1 MRKLKLNILLVGV
14 AFFTMLSHVIS
25 QNVNIPD
32 PAFFNAVINNAS
44 INTNA
49 DGLIQVSEANAYA
62 GSLNVSNLG
71 ISDLTGIEEFVN
83 ITGLDCSLNSLTG
96 NLDLTNNTAL
106 SILNCNEN
114 NLNGLD
120 VSTCLVL
127 TELHCSQNQISGTIN
142 LSNNTLLEY
151 LVCSYNQLTSLNIT
165 NNTNLLSLNCINNQL
180 TSIDLTNNT
189 TLFNIE
195 CDENQINSLDVSNN
209 VLLESLILNNNLLIS
224 IDISNNPL
232 LEIFYCQYNA
242 ITALDLSNNPALTHL
257 NIGNNPIGN
266 IDISN
271 NHLLFMLWCPGIGLT
286 GSLDL
291 STYTAIGIFDCSNN
305 NLSGLNLQNGN
316 NFLISVFNA
325 TNNPNLSC
333 IQVDD
338 VSYMQINYSSSIDA
352 TASYNTICGPCN
364 VYIPDAAF
372 KNALLSNNA
381 INTNSNSEIECS
393 EAQAYT
399 GFLMLAANNINDLTG
414 IESFINLT
422 GLNCS
427 ANSLSS
433 IDLSGN
439 SALTDLR
446 CVNNQLTSLEISYCP
461 SLTKLY
467 AWNNQITDISF
478 LDNPNLDTVDISYNQ
493 ITTLDLSDNGALRSL
508 NCNFNN
514 IDTLDLS
521 SNTLLGEL
529 YCSNNNLAHIN
540 IQNGNNNNLTNFIA
554 NNNANG
560 MCVKVD
566 DVGTMQTNW
575 PNGIDIGANYS
586 ETCGPCIVYIPD
598 ANFKSALVSNLTINT
613 NGNGEIECSE
623 AAAYN
628 SFINV
633 SNLNISDLM
642 GIEAFTGITILNC
655 SVNQLSNLDLSAN
668 TALINLN
675 CTGNN
680 IINLNI
686 SNCLNLVQLYC
697 SVNQI
702 TTLNLSNH
710 FYLEQILCNDN
721 ALTTLNIQNG
731 FNTNLT
737 NFLATANPDLLCI
750 AVDNVNDMTTNWPNA
765 IDGLTAYNLN
775 CSVCT
780 VNIPDANFKAVLL
793 ANPYINLNSNS
804 EIECS
809 EASNFTGALFI
820 QNLNISDLTGI
831 EYFTLLT
838 QLDCNSNQIATLD
851 LSANTSLF
859 FIDARNNLLTDVS
872 LPSGTALGEVILAN
886 NQLTNIDV
894 SSNSYLSYLDCN
906 TNQLTSLSVLN
917 NSYLSYL
924 YCNANQIVD
933 LDLSNN
939 GNLLELICSNNALS
953 QLNLQNGNN
962 QSLIVFNA
970 TNNPNLT
977 CVQVDSL
984 AFMNT
989 NFINGLDLGANFNLN
1004 CAGACTVT
1012 IPDAN
1017 FKNALVNNAAINT
1030 NGNTEIEC
1038 AEAAAY
1044 NGIMNLNS
1052 LTINDLTGIEA
1063 FTSLTELQCVNN
1075 FITNIDLSANVA
1087 LIKVNVNSSH
1097 VTSLNV
1103 MNCNLLTELRCQNNQ
1118 LTVLNVSNNLQLSL
1132 LYCFNNNLS
1141 GLNLSNNTLLTQLD
1155 CHNSYLNAL
1164 NLSNQPLL
1172 YYLDCSANNIT
1183 FLDLSNN
1190 VALTDFIGQEN
1201 ALISLNV
1208 QNGNNINLMSFDAT
1222 SNTSLTCVQVDD
1234 ANYMNTNWSSGI
1246 DATASYNT
1254 ICAACVVTI
1263 PDANFKNALLA
1274 NLAINTNANTEIE
1287 CAEAANFTDTIFV
1300 GNLGISD
1307 LTGIEAFTSI
1317 TGLVCNFNSLTT
1329 LDLSSNTAL
1338 QFLHCYDNLINSLN
1352 VSGNTALV
1360 NLWCSNNDLDFIDVS
1375 NNTLL
1380 EGFACFN
1387 NNFTS
1392 LDVSNNLAL
1401 KDFRCSVNNLTTV
1414 DVSNN
1419 TQLELLYC
1427 GNNIINTL
1435 DLSNNLMLQALDCGP
1450 NQLSSIDLSANA
1462 ALELLEAGNN
1472 DLVNLDLSNNTALI
1486 SIYANGNALTSLKI
1500 NNGNN
1505 SNLIAFSALNNPNLT
1520 CIQVDNVNYMNS
1532 NWAGAK
1538 DNIAS
1543 YSTNCANLLCP
1554 GIPIAFNAANTN
1566 IITPYLSA
1574 NFTNNTPNLSG
1585 YNFVWYFGDGTM
1597 LVSNASTVGHTY
1609 QFNGIYTVALVAYDT
1624 LTGCSDTLTNE
1635 NYITCNYIFASSCN
1649 HIVSLNPTGIVN
1661 ACIGSQV
1668 PLISSTSIV
1677 DPVYQWNRN
1686 GVIISGASQ
1695 DYYVV
1700 GLSGNYTLT
1709 VFDIFGCPVTSS
1721 PVQINYSLP
1730 SNVPPVI
1737 SAAGVANSCGNVN
1750 VTLTASGS
1758 FSNYLWSTGQ
1768 TGNSISVTQGGT
1780 YSVTGQSPACDA
1792 VSLPYD
1798 IIGSVAPVPPICM
1811 VTVDET
1817 DNKNVVIWEKP
1828 ITSAIDSFL
1837 VLREDIN
1844 TPGVYTQV
1852 GAIGYVELSEFKDNS
1867 SDANARAYRYKLAVK
1882 DTCDGIT
1889 ISSAEQRSMHL
1900 DVAQGNNI
1908 LTLQLNW
1915 NVYQGQPQG
1924 FSQYLIY
1931 RETAPGN
1938 GILALFDSV
1947 PSIQTWYYDTTL
1959 TNWGDTLYAYKVG
1972 YRVISPCASTRAQ
1985 NEVCGSNVTGKELLA
2000 FDGIKTITGTSI
2012 NWEII
2017 PNPNNGQFVIQSS
2030 TVKRMQMKV
2039 YNMLGEE
2046 IYSQCLSN
2054 GQSMIDLGALSNGV
2068 YMVNMNDGE
2077 FASTKRLVVAK

>member
-1 MRKLKLNILLVGV
+1 LYGLH
-14 AFFTMLSHVIS
+14 ATS
-25 QNVNIPD
+25 
-32 PAFFNAVINNAS
+32 NA
-44 INTNA
+44 
-49 DGLIQVSEANAYA
+49 
-62 GSLNVSNLG
+62 
-71 ISDLTGIEEFVN
+71 
-83 ITGLDCSLNSLTG
+83 
-96 NLDLTNNTAL
+96 
-106 SILNCNEN
+106 
-114 NLNGLD
+114 
-120 VSTCLVL
+120 
-127 TELHCSQNQISGTIN
+127 
-142 LSNNTLLEY
+142 
-151 LVCSYNQLTSLNIT
+151 LTS
-165 NNTNLLSLNCINNQL
+165 
-180 TSIDLTNNT
+180 
-189 TLFNIE
+189 
-195 CDENQINSLDVSNN
+195 
-209 VLLESLILNNNLLIS
+209 
-224 IDISNNPL
+224 
-232 LEIFYCQYNA
+232 
-242 ITALDLSNNPALTHL
+242 LDLSNNSALYF
-257 NIGNNPIGN
+257 I
-266 IDISN
+266 
-271 NHLLFMLWCPGIGLT
+271 
-286 GSLDL
+286 
-291 STYTAIGIFDCSNN
+291 DCSNN
-305 NLSGLNLQNGN
+305 LLNSLNIQNGN
-316 NFLISVFNA
+316 NMDITNFSAI
-325 TNNPNLSC
+325 NNPSLTC

-478 LDNPNLDTVDISYNQ
+478 LDNPNLDTVDISFNQ
-493 ITTLDLSDNGALRSL
+493 FTALDLSDNGALRSL

-514 IDTLDLS
+514 VDTLDLS

-529 YCSNNNLAHIN
+529 FCSNNNLAHIN

-566 DVGTMQTNW
+566 DVAIMQTNW

-613 NGNGEIECSE
+613 NGNAEIECSE

-642 GIEAFTGITILNC
+642 GIEAFAGITMLNC

-731 FNTNLT
+731 FNTNLS

-831 EYFTLLT
+831 EYFTFLT

-859 FIDARNNLLTDVS
+859 FIDAHNNLLTDVS

-886 NQLTNIDV
+886 NLLTNIDV

-924 YCNANQIVD
+924 YCNANQIVN

-962 QSLIVFNA
+962 QNLIVFNA
-970 TNNPNLT
+970 SNNPNLT

-1012 IPDAN
+1012 IPDTN

-1030 NGNTEIEC
+1030 NGNAEIEC

-1052 LTINDLTGIEA
+1052 LSITNLTGIEA

-1075 FITNIDLSANVA
+1075 NIPTIDLSANVA
-1087 LIKVNVNSSH
+1087 LVNLNVNTSH
-1097 VTSLNV
+1097 VSSLNITNNSSLV
-1103 MNCNLLTELRCQNNQ
+1103 ELRCQNNQ
-1118 LTVLNVSNNLQLSL
+1118 LTNLNLTNNSALNL
-1132 LYCFNNNLS
+1132 LYCFNNNLTS
-1141 GLNLSNNTLLTQLD
+1141 LNISNNNLLSEIDCRNNAIVSLNTNNLSYLT
-1155 CHNSYLNAL
+1155 
-1164 NLSNQPLL
+1164 
-1172 YYLDCSANNIT
+1172 YLDCSVNQLQYLDFSSNIY
-1183 FLDLSNN
+1183 LNELYC
-1190 VALTDFIGQEN
+1190 QEN
-1201 ALISLNV
+1201 ALISLNI
-1208 QNGNNINLMSFDAT
+1208 QNGNNDNFLYFDAT
-1222 SNTSLTCVQVDD
+1222 ANSALTCVQVDD
-1234 ANYMNTNWSSGI
+1234 VTYMNTNWISAI

-1254 ICAACVVTI
+1254 SCSACIVTI
-1263 PDANFKNALLA
+1263 PDLIFKNALVT
-1274 NLAINTNANTEIE
+1274 NFAINTNGNSEIE
-1287 CAEAANFTDTIFV
+1287 CSEAVNYADTIYV
-1300 GNLGISD
+1300 TDLGIDD
-1307 LTGIEAFTSI
+1307 LTGIEAFISI
-1317 TGLVCNFNSLTT
+1317 TGLVCNLNNLTS

-1338 QFLHCYDNLINSLN
+1338 QFLHAYDNQLTSLN
-1352 VSGNTALV
+1352 VTNNPALI
-1360 NLWCSNNDLDFIDVS
+1360 NLWISNNNLDSLDVTH
-1375 NNTLL
+1375 NLML
-1380 EGFACFN
+1380 EGLACFN
-1387 NNFTS
+1387 NNFTNI
-1392 LDVSNNLAL
+1392 DVTHNLAL
-1401 KDFRCSVNNLTTV
+1401 KDFRCAFNPLTTV

-1419 TQLELLYC
+1419 TQLELWYT
-1427 GNNIINTL
+1427 GNCLINTL
-1435 DLSNNLMLQALDCGP
+1435 DLSNNLMLKQLDCGP
-1450 NQLSSIDLSANA
+1450 NQLTT
-1462 ALELLEAGNN
+1462 
-1472 DLVNLDLSNNTALI
+1472 LDLSNNTALMTLEAGQNDLVALDV
-1486 SIYANGNALTSLKI
+1486 SNNTALSTIYVNGNALTSLNI
-1500 NNGNN
+1500 SNGNN
-1505 SNLIAFSALNNPNLT
+1505 ANLSAFSAVNNPNLT
-1520 CIQVDNVNYMNS
+1520 CIQVDNVSLMNS
-1532 NWAGAK
+1532 NWSAAK
-1538 DNIAS
+1538 DATAS
-1543 YSTNCANLLCP
+1543 YNTNCPVSCP
-1554 GIPIAFNAANTN
+1554 AIPIAFNATSTS
-1566 IITPYLSA
+1566 ITATPMNAVFSNA
-1574 NFTNNTPNLSG
+1574 TPNLLN
-1585 YNFVWYFGDGTM
+1585 YNFVWYFGDGSM
-1597 LVSNASTVGHTY
+1597 LASNDASITHTY
-1609 QFNGIYTVALVAYDT
+1609 YYNGVYAVTLIAYDIN
-1624 LTGCSDTLTNE
+1624 TGCSDTLYQL
-1635 NYITCNYIFASSCN
+1635 NYMTCNATGALSCN
-1649 HIVSLNPTGIVN
+1649 HTIALNPSGVIN
-1661 ACIGSQV
+1661 ACQG
-1668 PLISSTSIV
+1668 SIV
-1677 DPVYQWNRN
+1677 PIASTTNLTTATYQWNRN
-1686 GVIISGASQ
+1686 GVIIGGASQ
-1695 DYYVV
+1695 ENYYVDAN
-1700 GLSGNYTLT
+1700 GNYTLT
-1709 VFDIFGCPVTSS
+1709 VFNAQGCPITSS
-1721 PVQINYSLP
+1721 PVQVNYSLQ
-1730 SNVPPVI
+1730 SSVPPII
-1737 SAAGVANSCGNVN
+1737 SATGTANACGDVN
-1750 VTLTASGS
+1750 VMLTAAGS
-1758 FSNYLWSTGQ
+1758 FSNYLWSNGQ
-1768 TGNSISVTQGGT
+1768 TGNNINVTQGGSYT
-1780 YSVTGQSPACDA
+1780 VIGQSPACDA
-1792 VSLPYD
+1792 VSLAYN
-1798 IIGSVAPVPPICM
+1798 IAGSVAPVPPICM

-1817 DNKNVVIWEKP
+1817 DNRNIVIWEKP
-1828 ITSAIDSFL
+1828 VSLAIDSFL
-1837 VLREDIN
+1837 VLREEMN
-1844 TPGVYTQV
+1844 NPGIYHII
-1852 GAIGYVELSEFKDNS
+1852 GAQSYVELSEFKDLGA
-1867 SDANARAYRYKLAVK
+1867 DANASAYRYKLAVM
-1882 DTCDGIT
+1882 DTCGGIT
-1889 ISSAEQRSMHL
+1889 IPSDEQRSMHL
-1900 DVAQGNNI
+1900 DVAQGNSVLARQ
-1908 LTLQLNW
+1908 LTW
-1915 NVYQGQPQG
+1915 NVYQGQPQA
-1924 FSQYLIY
+1924 FNYYLIY
-1931 RETAPGN
+1931 RETSPGSS
-1938 GILALFDSV
+1938 ILALIDSV
-1947 PSIQTWYYDTTL
+1947 PSTQTWYYDNSL
-1959 TNWGDTLYAYKVG
+1959 TNILDTARAYKVA
-1972 YRVISPCASTRAQ
+1972 YRVSSPCVSSRAQ
-1985 NEVCGSNVTGKELLA
+1985 NDICSSNVIANERLMVDGLKSISDQA
-2000 FDGIKTITGTSI
+2000 FRWTIA
-2012 NWEII
+2012 
-2017 PNPNNGQFVIQSS
+2017 PNPNDGKFVLQTTAQGNIQLS
-2030 TVKRMQMKV
+2030 VF
-2039 YNMLGEE
+2039 NLIGEE
-2046 IYSQCLSN
+2046 LYHQQINSPQTT
-2054 GQSMIDLGALSNGV
+2054 IDLRALSNGV
-2068 YMVNMNDGE
+2068 YMLNLNDGK
-2077 FASTKRLVVAK
+2077 SSVTKRLVVTK